1 MPLPDRLFRVFGEL
15 MFNIFKKKKNIMEVK
30 MRKEQYQVPQVEF
43 VFRENGEFVTRTSAE
58 LFDGKRVVLFSL
70 PGAFTP
76 TCSAYQLPGFEEKY
90 DDFVGSGIDAIYC
103 ISVNDGFVMN
113 AWGQDQNINN
123 VKLIPDGNAYFT
135 RSMGMLVNKSNLG
148 FGSRSWRYAMVVDN
162 GIIEK
167 LFVEAGQRDNANTD
181 PYEATTPEV
190 VLDYV
195 KSTVRETA
203 TV

>member
-1 MPLPDRLFRVFGEL
+1 
-15 MFNIFKKKKNIMEVK
+15 
-30 MRKEQYQVPQVEF
+30 MRKEGFTIPEVQFQ
-43 VFRENGEFVTRTSAE
+43 FRESGEFVTRTSSE
-58 LFDGKRVVLFSL
+58 LFNDKRVVIFSL

-90 DDFVGSGIDAIYC
+90 EDFIALGIDAIYC

-113 AWGQDQNINN
+113 AWAQDQNIEK

-135 RSMGMLVNKSNLG
+135 RSMGYLVNKSNLG
-148 FGSRSWRYAMVVDN
+148 FGDRSWRYAAVVDN
-162 GIIEK
+162 GVIEK
-167 LFVEAGQRDNANTD
+167 LFVEAGMRDNADTD
-181 PYEATTPEV
+181 PYEVSTPEN

-195 KSTVRETA
+195 AANVKVGA

>member
-1 MPLPDRLFRVFGEL
+1 MK
-15 MFNIFKKKKNIMEVK
+15 FNTVINKFLNRTNKNMEVS
-30 MRKEQYQVPQVEF
+30 MRREGYEIPQVQF
-43 VFRENGEFVTRTSAE
+43 VFRESGEFVNKTSAD
-58 LFDGKRVVLFSL
+58 LFNGKRVVIFSL

-90 DDFVGSGIDAIYC
+90 DDFIGSGIDDIYC

-113 AWGQDQNINN
+113 AWAQDQNIEK

-148 FGSRSWRYAMVVDN
+148 FGDRSWRYAAVVNN

-167 LFVEAGQRDNANTD
+167 LFVENNKSDSADTD
-181 PYEATTPEV
+181 PYEVTTPDSVFE
-190 VLDYV
+190 YV
-195 KSTVRETA
+195 TSSVKVGTTV
-203 TV
+203 

>member
-1 MPLPDRLFRVFGEL
+1 
-15 MFNIFKKKKNIMEVK
+15 
-30 MRKEQYQVPQVEF
+30 MRKEGFEVPQVEF
-43 VFRENGEFVTRTSAE
+43 VFRESGEFVTRTSAE
-58 LFDGKRVVLFSL
+58 LFNDKRIIIFSL

-90 DDFVGSGIDAIYC
+90 DDFVGLGIDAIYC

-113 AWGQDQNINN
+113 AWAQDQNIEK

-135 RSMGMLVNKSNLG
+135 RSMGYLVNKSNLG
-148 FGSRSWRYAMVVDN
+148 FGQRSWRYAAVVEN

-167 LFVEAGQRDNANTD
+167 LFVEEGLRDNADSD
-181 PYEATTPEV
+181 PYEASTPEA
-190 VLDYV
+190 VLEYV

-203 TV
+203 QV

>member
-1 MPLPDRLFRVFGEL
+1 
-15 MFNIFKKKKNIMEVK
+15 MFNIFNKKEIAMEVT
-30 MRKEQYQVPQVEF
+30 MRKEGYQIPQVEF
-43 VFRENGEFVTRTSAE
+43 VFRENGEFVNRTSSE
-58 LFDGKRVVLFSL
+58 LFDGKRVVIFSL

-90 DDFVGSGIDAIYC
+90 EDFVGSGIDAIYC

-113 AWGQDQNINN
+113 AWAQDQNIKN

-135 RSMGMLVNKSNLG
+135 RSMGMLVTKSNLG
-148 FGSRSWRYAMVVDN
+148 FGDRSWRYAAVVDN

-167 LFVEAGQRDNANTD
+167 LFVEDGKRDNADTD

-190 VLDYV
+190 VFDYV
-195 KSTVRETA
+195 KSTVREVSA
-203 TV
+203 V